1 MIIRTH
7 VDISTLT
14 SVPKKTEVKSDTVVE
29 EVKTVRNEEEF
40 VSKKKNNKKSIP
52 APVVEKTPVVVE
64 EEEKIDLSEWLKDDI
79 EE

>member
-7 VDISTLT
+7 VDISSLT
-14 SVPKKTEVKSDTVVE
+14 SASKAEVKADKKPVV
-29 EVKTVRNEEEF
+29 NE
-40 VSKKKNNKKSIP
+40 VSKKRNNKKSIP
-52 APVVEKTPVVVE
+52 APVVEETSVVVE

>member
-7 VDISTLT
+7 VDVSSLT
-14 SVPKKTEVKSDTVVE
+14 SASKSEVKADKKPVV
-29 EVKTVRNEEEF
+29 NE
-40 VSKKKNNKKSIP
+40 VSKKRNNKKSIP
-52 APVVEKTPVVVE
+52 TTVIEETPVVVE

>member
-14 SVPKKTEVKSDTVVE
+14 SPLKKE
-29 EVKTVRNEEEF
+29 EVIDTKPVVNE
-40 VSKKKNNKKSIP
+40 VSKKKNNKKSTH
-52 APVVEKTPVVVE
+52 APVVEEAPVVVE

>member
-7 VDISTLT
+7 VDISSLT
-14 SVPKKTEVKSDTVVE
+14 SASKAEVKADKKPVV
-29 EVKTVRNEEEF
+29 NE

-52 APVVEKTPVVVE
+52 APVVEEAPVVVE